1 MKIVS
6 FFNVKGGVGKTTL
19 TILTAITL
27 SKEGSKVLIIDADT
41 QANLT
46 QFLYKVSHND
56 KTMFDGLADN
66 LSANE
71 LIIKSPTSKV
81 LIIDAD
87 TQANLTQFLYKV
99 SHNDKTMFDGLADN
113 LSANELI
120 IKSPTDKYKNIDI
133 IPSDLSL
140 SVLSEYL
147 TTKTNR
153 EKSVWRWFK
162 SNIDTLKEYDYIFVD
177 LSPSYDLIA
186 RNFMLISDSIITPIA
201 YQDIAS
207 IRGCELFY
215 LKYNQDLED
224 MEMENNAKRAVVINS
239 FTSRKLS
246 TGDIFFEKL
255 NEFDDIKRDLLESK
269 ISDTTV
275 IKNAILCK
283 LDIEDYCRKIKKS
296 HKVREEF
303 KEVID
308 ELKERDVL

>member
-19 TILTAITL
+19 TVLSAINL
-27 SKEGSKVLIIDADT
+27 SKKGNKVLIIDADT

-56 KTMFDGLADN
+56 KTMFEALTDN
-66 LSANE
+66 SSAE
-71 LIIKSPTSKV
+71 DVIIESPLERYS
-81 LIIDAD
+81 
-87 TQANLTQFLYKV
+87 
-99 SHNDKTMFDGLADN
+99 
-113 LSANELI
+113 
-120 IKSPTDKYKNIDI
+120 NIDL

-140 SVLSEYL
+140 SVLSEFL

-162 SNIDTLKEYDYIFVD
+162 SNIETLKNYDYIFID

-186 RNFMLISDSIITPIA
+186 RNFMIISDSIITPLE

-215 LKYNQDLED
+215 QKFNQDLED
-224 MEMENNAKRAVVINS
+224 MEMSNDSKRAVVINS
-239 FTSRKLS
+239 YTTRKLS
-246 TGDIFFEKL
+246 TGDLFNEYL
-255 NEFDDIKRDLLESK
+255 NTFNEITRDLVETK

-275 IKNAILCK
+275 IKNAILNK
-283 LDIEDYCRKIKKS
+283 LDLEDYCKKIKKS

-303 KEVID
+303 NELID
-308 ELKERDVL
+308 ELIEKEVL

>member
-1 MKIVS
+1 MVQPFVKPIVVPMVVQIVTQMVIFTKGDGKVKIVS

-19 TILTAITL
+19 TILSAIAL
-27 SKEGSKVLIIDADT
+27 SKEGSRVLIIDADT

-46 QFLYKVSHND
+46 QFLYKVSHSD

-66 LSANE
+66 LSAEE
-71 LIIKSPTSKV
+71 LIIKSPC
-81 LIIDAD
+81 
-87 TQANLTQFLYKV
+87 
-99 SHNDKTMFDGLADN
+99 
-113 LSANELI
+113 ER
-120 IKSPTDKYKNIDI
+120 YKNIDI

-162 SNIDTLKEYDYIFVD
+162 SNVDALSEYDYIFVD

-186 RNFMLISDSIITPIA
+186 RNFMLCSDSIITPIA

-224 MEMENNAKRAVVINS
+224 MEMENMAKRAVVINS
-239 FTSRKLS
+239 YTSRKLS
-246 TGDIFFEKL
+246 TGDIFWEKL
-255 NEFDDIKRDLLESK
+255 NEFDHIKKDLINAK

-275 IKNAILCK
+275 IKNAIISK
-283 LDIEDYCRKIKKS
+283 LDIDDYCRKIKKS

-303 KEVID
+303 KEVIS

>member
-1 MKIVS
+1 MFIQMVIFTKGDEKVKIVS

-19 TILTAITL
+19 TILSAIAL

-46 QFLYKVSHND
+46 QFLYKVSHSD

-66 LSANE
+66 LNAEE
-71 LIIKSPTSKV
+71 LIIKSPC
-81 LIIDAD
+81 
-87 TQANLTQFLYKV
+87 
-99 SHNDKTMFDGLADN
+99 
-113 LSANELI
+113 ER
-120 IKSPTDKYKNIDI
+120 YKNIDI

-162 SNIDTLKEYDYIFVD
+162 SNVNALKDYDYIFVD

-186 RNFMLISDSIITPIA
+186 RNFMLCSDSIITPIA

-224 MEMENNAKRAVVINS
+224 MEMENMAKRAVVINS
-239 FTSRKLS
+239 YTSRKLS
-246 TGDIFFEKL
+246 TGDIFWEKL
-255 NEFDDIKRDLLESK
+255 NEFDHIKEDLIEAK

-275 IKNAILCK
+275 IKNAILSK
-283 LDIEDYCRKIKKS
+283 LDIDDYCRKIKKS

-303 KEVID
+303 KEVIK

>member
-19 TILTAITL
+19 TILTAMTL

-56 KTMFDGLADN
+56 KTMFDGLIDN
-66 LSANE
+66 ISAE
-71 LIIKSPTSKV
+71 DLILKSPV
-81 LIIDAD
+81 
-87 TQANLTQFLYKV
+87 
-99 SHNDKTMFDGLADN
+99 
-113 LSANELI
+113 E
-120 IKSPTDKYKNIDI
+120 KYPNIDL

-153 EKSVWRWFK
+153 EKCVWKWFK
-162 SNIDTLKEYDYIFVD
+162 NNIDVLKEYSYIFVD

-186 RNFMLISDSIITPIA
+186 SNFMIISDSIITPIA

-215 LKYNQDLED
+215 QKYNQDLED
-224 MEMENNAKRAVVINS
+224 MEMENTSKRAVLINS
-239 FTSRKLS
+239 YTTRKLS
-246 TGDIFFEKL
+246 TGNAFMEKL
-255 NEFDDIKRDLLESK
+255 NVYENIKKDLLDSK
-269 ISDTTV
+269 ISDTTL
-275 IKNAILCK
+275 IKNAILNK

-303 KEVID
+303 KSVID
-308 ELKERDVL
+308 ELKQREVL

>member
-27 SKEGSKVLIIDADT
+27 SKEGKKVLIIDADT

-46 QFLYKVSHND
+46 QFMYKVSHND
-56 KTMFDGLADN
+56 KTLFDGLIN
-66 LSANE
+66 SLSADQ
-71 LIIKSPTSKV
+71 LILKSPV
-81 LIIDAD
+81 
-87 TQANLTQFLYKV
+87 
-99 SHNDKTMFDGLADN
+99 
-113 LSANELI
+113 E
-120 IKSPTDKYKNIDI
+120 KYPNIDL

-162 SNIDTLKEYDYIFVD
+162 NNIDIIKEYDYIFVD

-186 RNFMLISDSIITPIA
+186 RNFMIISNSIITPIA

-215 LKYNQDLED
+215 QKFNEDLND
-224 MEMENNAKRAVVINS
+224 MEMENDAKRAVLINS

-246 TGDIFFEKL
+246 TGDIFMEKL
-255 NEFDDIKRDLLESK
+255 EEYPYIKNDLLDSK
-269 ISDTTV
+269 LSDTTL
-275 IKNAILCK
+275 IKNAILNK
-283 LDIEDYCRKIKKS
+283 LDIEDYCKKNKKP

-303 KEVID
+303 KDVIN
-308 ELKERDVL
+308 ELKQKGVL

>member
-1 MKIVS
+1 
-6 FFNVKGGVGKTTL
+6 
-19 TILTAITL
+19 
-27 SKEGSKVLIIDADT
+27 
-41 QANLT
+41 
-46 QFLYKVSHND
+46 
-56 KTMFDGLADN
+56 MFDGLADN
-66 LSANE
+66 ISADE
-71 LIIKSPTSKV
+71 LIIKSPAKR
-81 LIIDAD
+81 
-87 TQANLTQFLYKV
+87 Y
-99 SHNDKTMFDGLADN
+99 
-113 LSANELI
+113 E
-120 IKSPTDKYKNIDI
+120 NIDL

-140 SVLSEYL
+140 SVLSEFL

-162 SNIDTLKEYDYIFVD
+162 NNLDILKEYDYIFVD

-215 LKYNQDLED
+215 LKFNQDLED

-239 FTSRKLS
+239 YTSRKLS
-246 TGDIFFEKL
+246 TGDIFWEKL
-255 NEFDDIKRDLLESK
+255 NEFDHIKRDLLDAK

-283 LDIEDYCRKIKKS
+283 MDIEDYCRKIKKS

-303 KEVID
+303 KDVID
-308 ELKERDVL
+308 ELKERNVL

>member
-1 MKIVS
+1 MVVQIVTQMVIFTKGDGKVKIVS

-19 TILTAITL
+19 TILSAIAL
-27 SKEGSKVLIIDADT
+27 SKEGSRVLIIDADT

-46 QFLYKVSHND
+46 QFLYKVSHSD

-66 LSANE
+66 LSAEE
-71 LIIKSPTSKV
+71 LIIKSPC
-81 LIIDAD
+81 
-87 TQANLTQFLYKV
+87 
-99 SHNDKTMFDGLADN
+99 
-113 LSANELI
+113 ER
-120 IKSPTDKYKNIDI
+120 YKNIDI

-162 SNIDTLKEYDYIFVD
+162 SNVDALSEYDYIFVD

-186 RNFMLISDSIITPIA
+186 RNFMLCSDSIITPIA

-224 MEMENNAKRAVVINS
+224 MEMENMAKRAVVINS
-239 FTSRKLS
+239 YTSRKLS
-246 TGDIFFEKL
+246 TGDIFWEKL
-255 NEFDDIKRDLLESK
+255 NEFDHIKKDLINAK

-275 IKNAILCK
+275 IKNAIISK
-283 LDIEDYCRKIKKS
+283 LDIDDYCRKIKKS

-303 KEVID
+303 KEVIS

>member
-27 SKEGSKVLIIDADT
+27 SKEGKKVLIIDADT

-46 QFLYKVSHND
+46 QFMYKVSHND
-56 KTMFDGLADN
+56 KTLFDGLIN
-66 LSANE
+66 SLSADQ
-71 LIIKSPTSKV
+71 LILKSPV
-81 LIIDAD
+81 
-87 TQANLTQFLYKV
+87 
-99 SHNDKTMFDGLADN
+99 
-113 LSANELI
+113 E
-120 IKSPTDKYKNIDI
+120 KYPNIDL

-162 SNIDTLKEYDYIFVD
+162 NNIDIIKEYDCIFVD

-186 RNFMLISDSIITPIA
+186 RNFMIISDSIITPIA

-215 LKYNQDLED
+215 QKFNEDLND
-224 MEMENNAKRAVVINS
+224 MEMENDAKRAVLINS

-246 TGDIFFEKL
+246 TGDIFMEKL
-255 NEFDDIKRDLLESK
+255 EEYPYIKNDLLDSK
-269 ISDTTV
+269 LSDTTL
-275 IKNAILCK
+275 IKNAILNK
-283 LDIEDYCRKIKKS
+283 LDIEDYCKKNKKP

-303 KEVID
+303 KDVIN
-308 ELKERDVL
+308 ELKQKGVL

>member
-1 MKIVS
+1 MKIVG

-27 SKEGSKVLIIDADT
+27 SKEGSRVLIIDADT

-66 LSANE
+66 LSAN
-71 LIIKSPTSKV
+71 
-81 LIIDAD
+81 D
-87 TQANLTQFLYKV
+87 
-99 SHNDKTMFDGLADN
+99 
-113 LSANELI
+113 LI

>member
-27 SKEGSKVLIIDADT
+27 SKEGKKVLIIDADT

-46 QFLYKVSHND
+46 QFMYKVSHND
-56 KTMFDGLADN
+56 KTLFDGLIN
-66 LSANE
+66 SLSADQ
-71 LIIKSPTSKV
+71 LILKSPV
-81 LIIDAD
+81 
-87 TQANLTQFLYKV
+87 
-99 SHNDKTMFDGLADN
+99 
-113 LSANELI
+113 E
-120 IKSPTDKYKNIDI
+120 KYPNIDL

-162 SNIDTLKEYDYIFVD
+162 NNIDIIKEYDYIFVD

-186 RNFMLISDSIITPIA
+186 SNFMIISDSIITPIA

-215 LKYNQDLED
+215 QKFNEDLND
-224 MEMENNAKRAVVINS
+224 MEMENDAKRAVLINS

-246 TGDIFFEKL
+246 TGDIFMEKL
-255 NEFDDIKRDLLESK
+255 EEYPYIKNDLLDSK
-269 ISDTTV
+269 LSDTTL
-275 IKNAILCK
+275 IKNAILNK
-283 LDIEDYCRKIKKS
+283 LDIEDYCKKNKKP

-303 KEVID
+303 KDVIN
-308 ELKERDVL
+308 ELKQKGVL

>member
-27 SKEGSKVLIIDADT
+27 SKEGKKVLIIDADT

-46 QFLYKVSHND
+46 QFMYKVS
-56 KTMFDGLADN
+56 
-66 LSANE
+66 LSADQ
-71 LIIKSPTSKV
+71 LILKSPV
-81 LIIDAD
+81 
-87 TQANLTQFLYKV
+87 
-99 SHNDKTMFDGLADN
+99 
-113 LSANELI
+113 E
-120 IKSPTDKYKNIDI
+120 KYPNIDL

-162 SNIDTLKEYDYIFVD
+162 NNIDIIKEYDYIFVD

-186 RNFMLISDSIITPIA
+186 RNFMIISDSIITPIA

-215 LKYNQDLED
+215 QKFNEDLND
-224 MEMENNAKRAVVINS
+224 MEMENDAKRAVLINS

-246 TGDIFFEKL
+246 TGDIFMEKL
-255 NEFDDIKRDLLESK
+255 EEYPYIKNDLLDSK
-269 ISDTTV
+269 LSDTTL
-275 IKNAILCK
+275 IKNAILNK
-283 LDIEDYCRKIKKS
+283 LDIEDYCKKNKKP

-303 KEVID
+303 KDVIN
-308 ELKERDVL
+308 ELKQKGVL

>member
-1 MKIVS
+1 MKIIS
-6 FFNVKGGVGKTTL
+6 CFNVKGGVGKTTL
-19 TILTAITL
+19 TALSAINL
-27 SKEGSKVLIIDADT
+27 SKRDNKVLIIDADT

-46 QFLYKVSHND
+46 QFLYKVSHSD
-56 KTMFDGLADN
+56 KTMFEALTDNISAD
-66 LSANE
+66 E
-71 LIIKSPTSKV
+71 VIIKAP
-81 LIIDAD
+81 L
-87 TQANLTQFLYKV
+87 
-99 SHNDKTMFDGLADN
+99 
-113 LSANELI
+113 E
-120 IKSPTDKYKNIDI
+120 KYYNIDL

-162 SNIDTLKEYDYIFVD
+162 SNIETLKDYDYIFID

-186 RNFMLISDSIITPIA
+186 RNFMIISDSIITPLE

-215 LKYNQDLED
+215 QKFNQDLED
-224 MEMENNAKRAVVINS
+224 MEMENDAKRAVVINS
-239 FTSRKLS
+239 YTERKLS
-246 TGDIFFEKL
+246 TGYIFNDYLRK
-255 NEFDDIKRDLLESK
+255 FDDISRDLIKSK

-275 IKNAILCK
+275 IKNAILNK

-303 KEVID
+303 NDLINELIEKEVF
-308 ELKERDVL
+308 

>member
-19 TILTAITL
+19 TILSAITL

-46 QFLYKVSHND
+46 QFLYKVSHDD

-66 LSANE
+66 ITAEE
-71 LIIKSPTSKV
+71 LIIKSP
-81 LIIDAD
+81 A
-87 TQANLTQFLYKV
+87 
-99 SHNDKTMFDGLADN
+99 
-113 LSANELI
+113 
-120 IKSPTDKYKNIDI
+120 DKYTNIDL

-162 SNIDTLKEYDYIFVD
+162 NNLDTLKNYDYIFVD

-246 TGDIFFEKL
+246 TGDIFWEKL
-255 NEFDDIKRDLLESK
+255 NEFDDIKRDLINAK

-275 IKNAILCK
+275 IKNAIISK

-303 KEVID
+303 KEVIE
-308 ELKERDVL
+308 ELKEKDVL

>member
-19 TILTAITL
+19 TVLSAINL
-27 SKEGSKVLIIDADT
+27 SKKGNKVLIIDADT

-56 KTMFDGLADN
+56 KTMFEALTDN
-66 LSANE
+66 SSAE
-71 LIIKSPTSKV
+71 DVIIESPLERYS
-81 LIIDAD
+81 
-87 TQANLTQFLYKV
+87 
-99 SHNDKTMFDGLADN
+99 
-113 LSANELI
+113 
-120 IKSPTDKYKNIDI
+120 NIDL

-140 SVLSEYL
+140 SVLSEFL

-162 SNIDTLKEYDYIFVD
+162 SNIETLKNYDYIFID

-186 RNFMLISDSIITPIA
+186 RNFMIISDSIITPLE

-215 LKYNQDLED
+215 QKFNQDLED
-224 MEMENNAKRAVVINS
+224 MEMSNDSKRAVVINS
-239 FTSRKLS
+239 YTTRKLS
-246 TGDIFFEKL
+246 TGDLFNEYL
-255 NEFDDIKRDLLESK
+255 NTFNEITRYLVETK

-275 IKNAILCK
+275 IKNAILNK
-283 LDIEDYCRKIKKS
+283 LDLEDYCKRIKKS

-303 KEVID
+303 NELID
-308 ELKERDVL
+308 ELIEKEVL

>member
-19 TILTAITL
+19 TALSAINL
-27 SKEGSKVLIIDADT
+27 SKKNNKVLIIDADT

-56 KTMFDGLADN
+56 KTMFEALTDN
-66 LSANE
+66 SKAE
-71 LIIKSPTSKV
+71 EVIIKAP
-81 LIIDAD
+81 L
-87 TQANLTQFLYKV
+87 
-99 SHNDKTMFDGLADN
+99 
-113 LSANELI
+113 E
-120 IKSPTDKYKNIDI
+120 KYSNIDL

-140 SVLSEYL
+140 SVLSEFL

-162 SNIDTLKEYDYIFVD
+162 NNIDTLKHYDYIFID

-186 RNFMLISDSIITPIA
+186 RNFMIISDSIITPLE

-215 LKYNQDLED
+215 QKFNQDLED
-224 MEMENNAKRAVVINS
+224 MEMENEAKRAVVINS
-239 FTSRKLS
+239 YTSRKLS
-246 TGDIFFEKL
+246 SGDLFNDYLNKFE
-255 NEFDDIKRDLLESK
+255 DITRDLVDTK

-275 IKNAILCK
+275 IKNAIINK
-283 LDIEDYCRKIKKS
+283 LDIDDYCRKIKKS
-296 HKVREEF
+296 HRVREEF
-303 KEVID
+303 NELID
-308 ELKERDVL
+308 ELIAKEVL

>member
-1 MKIVS
+1 MVIFTKGDGKVKIVS

-19 TILTAITL
+19 TILSAIAL
-27 SKEGSKVLIIDADT
+27 SKEGSSVLIIDADT

-46 QFLYKVSHND
+46 QFLYKVSHSD

-66 LSANE
+66 LSAEE
-71 LIIKSPTSKV
+71 LIIKSPC
-81 LIIDAD
+81 
-87 TQANLTQFLYKV
+87 
-99 SHNDKTMFDGLADN
+99 
-113 LSANELI
+113 ER
-120 IKSPTDKYKNIDI
+120 YKNIDI

-162 SNIDTLKEYDYIFVD
+162 YNVDSLSNYDYIFVD

-186 RNFMLISDSIITPIA
+186 RNVMLCSDSIITPIA

-224 MEMENNAKRAVVINS
+224 MEMENMAKRAVVINS
-239 FTSRKLS
+239 YTSRKLS
-246 TGDIFFEKL
+246 TGDIFWEKL
-255 NEFDDIKRDLLESK
+255 NEFEHIKKDLINAK

-275 IKNAILCK
+275 IKNAILSK
-283 LDIEDYCRKIKKS
+283 LDIDDYCRKIKKS

-303 KEVID
+303 KEVIS

>member
-27 SKEGSKVLIIDADT
+27 SKEGKKVLIIDADT

-46 QFLYKVSHND
+46 QFMYKVSHND
-56 KTMFDGLADN
+56 KTLFDGLIN
-66 LSANE
+66 SLSADQ
-71 LIIKSPTSKV
+71 LILKSPV
-81 LIIDAD
+81 
-87 TQANLTQFLYKV
+87 
-99 SHNDKTMFDGLADN
+99 
-113 LSANELI
+113 E
-120 IKSPTDKYKNIDI
+120 KYPNIDL

-162 SNIDTLKEYDYIFVD
+162 NNIDIIKEYDYIFVD
-177 LSPSYDLIA
+177 LSPSNDLIA
-186 RNFMLISDSIITPIA
+186 RNFKIISDSIITPIA

-215 LKYNQDLED
+215 QKFNEDLND
-224 MEMENNAKRAVVINS
+224 MEMENDAKRAVLINS

-246 TGDIFFEKL
+246 TGDIFMEKL
-255 NEFDDIKRDLLESK
+255 EEYPYIKNDLLDSK
-269 ISDTTV
+269 LSDTTL
-275 IKNAILCK
+275 IKNAILNK
-283 LDIEDYCRKIKKS
+283 LDIEDYCKKNKKP

-303 KEVID
+303 KDVIN
-308 ELKERDVL
+308 ELKQKGVL

>member
-19 TILTAITL
+19 TILSAIAL

-46 QFLYKVSHND
+46 QFLYKVSHSD

-66 LSANE
+66 LSAKE
-71 LIIKSPTSKV
+71 LIIKSPC
-81 LIIDAD
+81 
-87 TQANLTQFLYKV
+87 
-99 SHNDKTMFDGLADN
+99 
-113 LSANELI
+113 ER
-120 IKSPTDKYKNIDI
+120 YKNIDI

-162 SNIDTLKEYDYIFVD
+162 SNVDNLKNYDYIFVD

-186 RNFMLISDSIITPIA
+186 RNFMLCSDSIITPIA

-215 LKYNQDLED
+215 LKFNQDLED
-224 MEMENNAKRAVVINS
+224 MEMENLAKRAVVINS
-239 FTSRKLS
+239 YTSRKLS
-246 TGDIFFEKL
+246 TGDIFWEKL
-255 NEFDDIKRDLLESK
+255 NEFDHIKEDLIESK

-275 IKNAILCK
+275 IKNAILSK
-283 LDIEDYCRKIKKS
+283 LDIDDYCRKIKKS

-303 KEVID
+303 KDVIK

>member
-1 MKIVS
+1 MFTNSKTNCYTIGYFTKGDEKVKIVS

-19 TILTAITL
+19 TILSAIAL
-27 SKEGSKVLIIDADT
+27 SKEGARVLIIDADT

-46 QFLYKVSHND
+46 QFLYKVLHSD

-66 LSANE
+66 LSAEE
-71 LIIKSPTSKV
+71 LIIKSPC
-81 LIIDAD
+81 
-87 TQANLTQFLYKV
+87 
-99 SHNDKTMFDGLADN
+99 
-113 LSANELI
+113 ER
-120 IKSPTDKYKNIDI
+120 YKNIDI

-162 SNIDTLKEYDYIFVD
+162 SNVNALSDYDYIFVD

-186 RNFMLISDSIITPIA
+186 RNFMLCSDSIITPIA

-215 LKYNQDLED
+215 LKYNQDLKD
-224 MEMENNAKRAVVINS
+224 MEMENMAKRAVVINS
-239 FTSRKLS
+239 YTSRKLS
-246 TGDIFFEKL
+246 TGDIFWEKL
-255 NEFDDIKRDLLESK
+255 NEFEHIKKDLINTK

-275 IKNAILCK
+275 IKNAILSK
-283 LDIEDYCRKIKKS
+283 LDIDDYCRKIKKS
-296 HKVREEF
+296 HKVRAEF
-303 KEVID
+303 KEVIN

>member
-27 SKEGSKVLIIDADT
+27 SKEGKKVLIIDADT

-46 QFLYKVSHND
+46 QFMYKVSHND
-56 KTMFDGLADN
+56 KTLFDGLIN
-66 LSANE
+66 SLSADQ
-71 LIIKSPTSKV
+71 LILKSPV
-81 LIIDAD
+81 
-87 TQANLTQFLYKV
+87 
-99 SHNDKTMFDGLADN
+99 
-113 LSANELI
+113 E
-120 IKSPTDKYKNIDI
+120 KYPNIDL

-162 SNIDTLKEYDYIFVD
+162 NNIDIIKEYDYIFVD

-186 RNFMLISDSIITPIA
+186 RNFMITSDSIITPIA

-215 LKYNQDLED
+215 QKFNEDLND
-224 MEMENNAKRAVVINS
+224 MEMENDAKRAVLINS

-246 TGDIFFEKL
+246 TGDIFMEKL
-255 NEFDDIKRDLLESK
+255 EEYPYIKNDLLDSK
-269 ISDTTV
+269 LSDTTL
-275 IKNAILCK
+275 IKNAILNK
-283 LDIEDYCRKIKKS
+283 LDIEDYCKKNKKP

-303 KEVID
+303 KDVIN
-308 ELKERDVL
+308 ELKQKGVL

>member
-19 TILTAITL
+19 TILSAIAL
-27 SKEGSKVLIIDADT
+27 AKENSKVLIIDADT

-66 LSANE
+66 ISADE
-71 LIIKSPTSKV
+71 LIIKSPTK
-81 LIIDAD
+81 I
-87 TQANLTQFLYKV
+87 Y
-99 SHNDKTMFDGLADN
+99 
-113 LSANELI
+113 E
-120 IKSPTDKYKNIDI
+120 NIDL

-140 SVLSEYL
+140 SVLSEFL

-162 SNIDTLKEYDYIFVD
+162 NNLDILKEYDYIFVD

-215 LKYNQDLED
+215 LKFNQDLED

-239 FTSRKLS
+239 YTSRKLS
-246 TGDIFFEKL
+246 TGDIFWEKL
-255 NEFDDIKRDLLESK
+255 NEFDHIKRDLLDAK

-283 LDIEDYCRKIKKS
+283 MDIEDYCRKIKKS

-303 KEVID
+303 KDVID
-308 ELKERDVL
+308 ELKERNVL

>member
-1 MKIVS
+1 
-6 FFNVKGGVGKTTL
+6 
-19 TILTAITL
+19 
-27 SKEGSKVLIIDADT
+27 
-41 QANLT
+41 
-46 QFLYKVSHND
+46 
-56 KTMFDGLADN
+56 MFDGLADN
-66 LSANE
+66 ISADE
-71 LIIKSPTSKV
+71 LIIKSPAKR
-81 LIIDAD
+81 
-87 TQANLTQFLYKV
+87 Y
-99 SHNDKTMFDGLADN
+99 
-113 LSANELI
+113 E
-120 IKSPTDKYKNIDI
+120 NIDL

-140 SVLSEYL
+140 SVLSEFL

-162 SNIDTLKEYDYIFVD
+162 NNLDILKEYDYIFVD

-215 LKYNQDLED
+215 LKFNQDLED

-239 FTSRKLS
+239 YTSRKLS
-246 TGDIFFEKL
+246 TGDIFWEKL
-255 NEFDDIKRDLLESK
+255 NEFDNIKRDLLDAK

-283 LDIEDYCRKIKKS
+283 MDIEDYCRKIKKS

-303 KEVID
+303 KDVID
-308 ELKERDVL
+308 ELKERNVL

>member
-27 SKEGSKVLIIDADT
+27 SKEGKKVLIIDADT

-46 QFLYKVSHND
+46 QFMYKVSHND
-56 KTMFDGLADN
+56 KT
-66 LSANE
+66 
-71 LIIKSPTSKV
+71 LILKSPV
-81 LIIDAD
+81 
-87 TQANLTQFLYKV
+87 
-99 SHNDKTMFDGLADN
+99 
-113 LSANELI
+113 E
-120 IKSPTDKYKNIDI
+120 KYPNIDL

-162 SNIDTLKEYDYIFVD
+162 NNIDIIKEYDYIFVD

-186 RNFMLISDSIITPIA
+186 RNFMIISDSIITPIA

-215 LKYNQDLED
+215 QKFNEDLND
-224 MEMENNAKRAVVINS
+224 MEMENDAKRAVLINS

-246 TGDIFFEKL
+246 TGDIFMEKL
-255 NEFDDIKRDLLESK
+255 EEYPYIKNDLLDSK
-269 ISDTTV
+269 LSDTTL
-275 IKNAILCK
+275 IKNAILNK
-283 LDIEDYCRKIKKS
+283 LDLEDYCKKNKKP

-303 KEVID
+303 KDVIN
-308 ELKERDVL
+308 ELKQKGVL